1 MWQHLQYKG
10 WSGLLKFFRTK
21 ILTFSESDL
30 LKLSKD
36 YENDIK
42 RIKDDRYRVGWYMR
56 GSLTYKDLMYHITN
70 DDMEIFNNII
80 KDNIDATEKTK
91 MPLI

>member
-1 MWQHLQYKG
+1 
-10 WSGLLKFFRTK
+10 
-21 ILTFSESDL
+21 
-30 LKLSKD
+30 
-36 YENDIK
+36 
-42 RIKDDRYRVGWYMR
+42 
-56 GSLTYKDLMYHITN
+56 MYHITN